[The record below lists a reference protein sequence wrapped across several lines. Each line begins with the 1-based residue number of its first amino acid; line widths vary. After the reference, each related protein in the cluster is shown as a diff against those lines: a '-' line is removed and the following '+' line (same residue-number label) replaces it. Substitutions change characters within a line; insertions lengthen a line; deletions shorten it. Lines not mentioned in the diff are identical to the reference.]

1 MWWSRDWDAAGARAN
16 HQALVLVIGWGKHP
30 MATGRC
36 PWLFHGVKT
45 KHRFDFVHEGKA
57 CMNKASSPV
66 NRIKIGLGIALLA
79 ASMGCV
85 SYVGEDYGGGYGGGV
100 VVPDMYV
107 FGGEYERGRDVHEYS
122 HRGSASRGSAH
133 PAASSS
139 AHSGGGGAR
148 GGKR

>member
-1 MWWSRDWDAAGARAN
+1 
-16 HQALVLVIGWGKHP
+16 LVLATGWGEHP
-30 MATGRC
+30 IATGGF
-36 PWLFHGVKT
+36 PWLFHGVRIKQ
-45 KHRFDFVHEGKA
+45 KFDFVHEGKV
-57 CMNKASSPV
+57 CMNKANSPV
-66 NRIKIGLGIALLA
+66 NRIKMGLGIALLA

-85 SYVGEDYGGGYGGGV
+85 GYMDGGYGGGYDGGYV
-100 VVPDMYV
+100 GAPDMYV

-122 HRGSASRGSAH
+122 HRGSVSRGSAH